1 MRKIFYSIIIL
12 ILMIACKSTETV
24 LRPKFIAGI
33 ENIIYNL
40 ENGRTDEFEAYVQ
53 TIKFL
58 NKPDTK
64 DKDYNKGQEFL
75 NQVIIKMDE
84 KGKKEFENKNYENSL
99 RYALSLHILGK
110 KSSMTLREVYDK
122 VLEQADKTSDIYTQL
137 DLREEMANLKLLT
150 NKEVFDLLNL
160 YSKNKSRDV
169 FIYLLNKYKKMYSSL
184 LRDYPELEDMEK
196 RMISLNELNLEELMK
211 SVVTVIL
218 DKGLDM
224 KKGLGIM
231 DKSIGTGFFI
241 DNNGYILTNHHVI
254 KEHVDPE
261 YEGFSKVYVTLRK
274 DPEVEIPAEV
284 VGFDKVF
291 DIALLKIPLKS
302 EKYLILGRSS
312 DMSVGDKI
320 FTIGN
325 PLGIKYTVTSGIISN
340 KDLEFFQLGRG
351 FMIDAAI
358 NPGNSGGPLVDE
370 RGQVIGIVFAGIPQY
385 EGINFAI
392 PFQWVRK
399 TIPDLYKKG
408 EVERCWIGAGL
419 YMEND
424 KVYFY
429 YLLPN
434 GGAYTSG
441 IKEGDRL
448 ISIDG
453 EEVSNVEDAQSKL
466 AWRRYPGLISIV
478 TERDGKKNNNI
489 VRLEKR
495 PYLPIEE
502 VFNRDT
508 ESNIIKLV
516 FGIGMEYYDKK
527 MRTKKYVAKKIY
539 KGKFGAELKIAEG
552 DSITV
557 YDLKYIKKSTLI
569 RLTIRYK
576 QEEIGVFERAVTIA
590 SYAEI
595 NSLL

>member
-1 MRKIFYSIIIL
+1 MKRIFYFFIIIL
-12 ILMIACKSTETV
+12 SIISCKSTERII
-24 LRPKFIAGI
+24 RPKFTSGI
-33 ENIIYNL
+33 ENIMYNL
-40 ENGRTDEFEAYVQ
+40 ENGRIDEFEAYVQ

-58 NKPDTK
+58 SKSDGKET
-64 DKDYNKGQEFL
+64 DLNKGQEFL
-75 NQVIIKMDE
+75 DQVIVKMDE
-84 KGKKEFENKNYENSL
+84 KSEKEFEAKNYENAL
-99 RYALSLHILGK
+99 RYVLSLKMLGK
-110 KSSMTLREVYDK
+110 KSSIPLRGVFDK
-122 VLEQADKTSDIYTQL
+122 VLENADQSSDIYTQL

-150 NKEVFDLLNL
+150 NKEVYDLLSL

-169 FIYLLNKYKKMYSSL
+169 FIYLFNKYKKVYPNL
-184 LRDYPELEDMEK
+184 LQEYPELENIEK
-196 RMISLNELNLEELMK
+196 KMIALNELNLEELMK

-218 DKGLDM
+218 DKGIDM
-224 KKGLGIM
+224 KRGLGVM

-254 KEHVDPE
+254 KDHVDPE

-274 DPEVEIPAEV
+274 DPDVEIPAEV
-284 VGFDKVF
+284 IGFDKVF

-302 EKYLILGRSS
+302 DKYLILGRSS
-312 DMSVGDKI
+312 DMSIGDKI
-320 FTIGN
+320 YTIGN

-370 RGQVIGIVFAGIPQY
+370 RGQVVGIVFAGIPQY

-399 TIPDLYKKG
+399 TIPALYKKG
-408 EVERCWIGAGL
+408 EVQRCWIGAGL
-419 YMEND
+419 YMEKD

-429 YLLPN
+429 YILPN
-434 GGAYTSG
+434 GEAHNAG
-441 IKEGDRL
+441 IKEGERL

-466 AWRRYPGLISIV
+466 AWRRYPGLISIE
-478 TERDGKKNNNI
+478 TERDGKKINNI

-502 VFNRDT
+502 VFDKDT
-508 ESNIIKLV
+508 EANIIKLV
-516 FGIGMEYYDKK
+516 FGVELEYYDKK
-527 MRTKKYVAKKIY
+527 MFTKKYVTKKIY
-539 KGKFGAELKIAEG
+539 KGKFGSELKIAEG

-557 YDLKYIKKSTLI
+557 YDLKYIKKNQLI
-569 RLTIRYK
+569 KLTIRYK
-576 QEEIGVFERAVTIA
+576 QEDFGILERIITVA